1 MPNHEAM
8 TAVYGSQPGGPEPD
22 ILRQTSILRFL
33 TALGLLPPPV
43 KPASMVDL
51 DAIIETL
58 AATRLRALVLPPDI
72 KALYMER
79 TLANRQVLMSAWTL
93 AVGMLSF
100 PIAFFDFWME
110 PAAILPSVLTLR
122 TSVSLMYLLCAV
134 MLRRRRLPGLE
145 SAMITLPCV
154 LTVAAAGVVGEL
166 TGSADLF
173 RSNIT
178 MSVLVAFTGIIF
190 AQVEL
195 RTSVWMA
202 VLTMLVM
209 AGFVTN
215 SPMRNLA
222 EQAQMIV
229 FYGSVMAG
237 VVYGNYVLGLYRVR
251 VFLLQTREEL
261 RGTAAARR
269 NEQLTSIAYTDRLT
283 DIPNRRYFDEITEA
297 YEAAPAALMPLAV
310 CMMDI
315 DHFKNLNDKL
325 GHLQGDRCLRVVA
338 TAIRNHLRHQGDIVA
353 RFGGE
358 EFVLLLPNTGPE
370 QALEIAERIRLAVAG
385 LNHPNPGTEMERVT
399 ISAGLAVTAAPMA
412 MEALLAA
419 ADKAMYGAKTGGRN
433 RVVLN
438 S

>member
-1 MPNHEAM
+1 
-8 TAVYGSQPGGPEPD
+8 
-22 ILRQTSILRFL
+22 
-33 TALGLLPPPV
+33 
-43 KPASMVDL
+43 
-51 DAIIETL
+51 
-58 AATRLRALVLPPDI
+58 VL
-72 KALYMER
+72 
-79 TLANRQVLMSAWTL
+79 
-93 AVGMLSF
+93 
-100 PIAFFDFWME
+100 
-110 PAAILPSVLTLR
+110 
-122 TSVSLMYLLCAV
+122 
-134 MLRRRRLPGLE
+134 LRRRRLPGLE
-145 SAMITLPCV
+145 AAMITLPCV
-154 LTVAAAGVVGEL
+154 MTVAAAGVVGEM

-190 AQVEL
+190 GQVEL

-209 AGFVTN
+209 AGFVAD

-229 FYGSVMAG
+229 FYASVMAA
-237 VVYGNYVLGLYRVR
+237 VVYGNYVLGLYRLR

-261 RGTAAARR
+261 RGSAAARR

-283 DIPNRRYFDEITEA
+283 DIPNRRYFDEIAEA
-297 YEAAPAALMPLAV
+297 YEAAPAGQMPLAV

-315 DHFKNLNDKL
+315 DHFKNLNDRL

-358 EFVLLLPNTGPE
+358 EFVLLLPNTAPE
-370 QALEIAERIRLAVAG
+370 QALEIAERIRLAVAA
-385 LNHPNPGTEMERVT
+385 LNHPNPGTELEHVT

-419 ADKAMYGAKTGGRN
+419 ADKAMYCAKTGGRN